1 MSYIDTLRKAE
12 YFEGLSDDDIR
23 LVDRICHE
31 ESYDTGI
38 PIFHEGDKAKN
49 LYVVKKGKIAIQI
62 KEPFAFAFRE
72 AQTKPLTVCTV
83 SEGGAFG
90 WSALVKPHVFTAGA
104 ICVEKGTV
112 IVIDGGEMSNLCRT
126 NTRLGAIV
134 MENLAEL
141 ISSRLKKSREQL
153 AIEKRPG

>member
-12 YFEGLSDDDIR
+12 YFKGLSDDDIR

-31 ESYDTGI
+31 ESYDTGM

-49 LYVVKKGKIAIQI
+49 LYVVKKGRISIQI
-62 KEPFAFAFRE
+62 RE
-72 AQTKPLTVCTV
+72 AQAKPLVVCTI

-104 ICVEKGTV
+104 ICVEKGMV

-126 NTRLGAIV
+126 NTHLGAIV

-141 ISSRLKKSREQL
+141 VSSRLKNSREQR
-153 AIEKRPG
+153 AIEKRPW

>member
-12 YFEGLSDDDIR
+12 YFKGLSDDDIG

-31 ESYDTGI
+31 ESYDTGM

-49 LYVVKKGKIAIQI
+49 LYVVKKGRISIQI
-62 KEPFAFAFRE
+62 RE
-72 AQTKPLTVCTV
+72 AQAKPLTVCTI

-104 ICVEKGTV
+104 VCVQKGTV

-126 NTRLGAIV
+126 NTHLGAIV

-141 ISSRLKKSREQL
+141 VSSRLKNSREQL
-153 AIEKRPG
+153 AIEKRPW